1 VRLRVGVRACA
12 FLFLATASRAEGD
25 LDVAVRRIVEEE
37 RERAG
42 TPALTVAVV
51 QHGRVVA
58 AVASGLADVEAGR
71 AATLDTPFPAAS
83 VSKLLTAV
91 LVMRQVERGALAL
104 DAPANQYLAPERWI
118 RDAGGAPVPATLR
131 QLLSHHAGLPVAWG
145 GMTEPGHRVPT
156 LEEHLAGGLRTI
168 RPPGRYLIYS
178 NDGFALAGFIAAQ
191 AEHETFAAHAAR
203 VLFEPLGMTR
213 STFAS
218 AWSVPDLAAPYG
230 TFFGGK
236 GRSEPLDTTAD
247 GPAASLVTTA
257 PDLARFARMLLAG
270 GTFDGARLL
279 EPASVAQ
286 LMRLGARAHPALDE
300 GFGLGFGV
308 RERPGWKLAW
318 WDGSLPGVAARFAL
332 LPEYGA
338 GVVVLA
344 NLSDNG
350 PTSVAARRI
359 LERIVPPA
367 PEPPY
372 APSAAELAAL
382 AGSYR
387 PRDLVPPTLGIL
399 GLAVALEF
407 EPHDGTLAQR
417 SRLTG
422 ESDLVP
428 LGPRRFRL
436 VGSMLDG
443 ATVLFEGDTVYVG
456 FVRAERIGGWQT
468 PRALVAYAGFA
479 AGALLVLVAL
489 FVRSRLRRR
498 R

>member
-1 VRLRVGVRACA
+1 MRLRAGVRACA

-51 QHGRVVA
+51 QDGRVVA

-91 LVMRQVERGALAL
+91 LVRRQVERGALEL

-118 RDAGGAPVPATLR
+118 RDAGGEPVPATLR

-168 RPPGRYLIYS
+168 HPPGQHLVYS

-203 VLFEPLGMTR
+203 VLFEPLGMAR

-218 AWSVPDLAAPYG
+218 AWSVPDLAVPYG
-230 TFFGGK
+230 SMLGGK
-236 GRSEPLDTTAD
+236 DRGEPLDTTTTA
-247 GPAASLVTTA
+247 PAGSLVTTA

-270 GTFDGARLL
+270 GALDGVRVLA
-279 EPASVAQ
+279 PASVAE
-286 LMRLGARAHPALDE
+286 LMRLEGREHPALDE

-318 WDGSLPGVAARFAL
+318 WDGSLPGVASRFAL
-332 LPEYGA
+332 LPEHGV
-338 GVVVLA
+338 GVVVLS

-350 PTSVAARRI
+350 PTSVAGRRI
-359 LERIVPPA
+359 LELLVPPA
-367 PEPPY
+367 PDPPY
-372 APSAAELAAL
+372 APGAGELAAL

-387 PRDLVPPTLGIL
+387 PSDVVPPAQGYLE
-399 GLAVALEF
+399 LASAFAF
-407 EPHDGTLAQR
+407 EPRGGTLVVR
-417 SRLTG
+417 SFLTG
-422 ESDLVP
+422 ERDLVP
-428 LGPRRFRL
+428 LGPRRFRI
-436 VGSMLDG
+436 VGSLLDG
-443 ATVLFEGDTVYVG
+443 ATVLFEGETVYLG
-456 FVRAERIGGWQT
+456 FVRAERIPGWQT
-468 PRALVAYAGFA
+468 PAALLAYVSAVALALL
-479 AGALLVLVAL
+479 AGAGL